1 MTSGRIEGNTQG
13 FSVELKDEELM
24 ALISS
29 STSKAA
35 VDDAF
40 NEVFARYH
48 RRVVAWC
55 YRVSGCHD
63 VANDLAQEVFLK
75 AFRHAASFRG
85 DSRLSTWLYSITRNH
100 CLTALKRLPEETV
113 SLDAGTP
120 RNLPDNSVSL
130 PGENAERLELCQRL
144 MRLMNR
150 TLEPMEVRVM
160 TLHYAHEI
168 PLATITRQLA
178 LTNPSGAKAYIV
190 NARRKLNG
198 VARRRGW
205 EIALAEPSALWPTQA
220 AA

>member
-1 MTSGRIEGNTQG
+1 
-13 FSVELKDEELM
+13 M

-29 STSKAA
+29 TPNKAT

-40 NEVFARYH
+40 NEVFSRYH

-55 YRVSGCHD
+55 YRVTRCHD

-75 AFRHAASFRG
+75 AFRHSGSFRG
-85 DSRLSTWLYSITRNH
+85 DSSLSTWIYSITRNH
-100 CLTALKRLPEETV
+100 CLSALKRLPEETV
-113 SLDAGTP
+113 PLDAGTQ
-120 RNLPDNSVSL
+120 RNLSDTSVSW
-130 PGENAERLELCQRL
+130 PGENAERVEQCQRL
-144 MRLMNR
+144 LRLMHR

-168 PLATITRQLA
+168 PLAAITRQLA

-205 EIALAEPSALWPTQA
+205 KVALAEPGAFWPTQA